1 MRGEHIYLRALEA
14 RDAQDLLDLR
24 VRNHNFLQ
32 PFEPIRDANY
42 LTLEWQL
49 QDIENHQH
57 GADTDTSHAF
67 GIFLNETDELIGRI
81 AITGIS
87 RGPAQHANIGYLLA
101 ESQNGKGY
109 MTEAVKMCVSF
120 AFNVLHLHRIQAGVM
135 PRNLRSGRVL
145 EKTGFRPEGLAKRYI
160 RINGVWEDHIL
171 FAITT
176 EDLEG
181 QA

>member
-1 MRGEHIYLRALEA
+1 MRGIYLRVLEA
-14 RDAQDLLDLR
+14 RDAQDLLNLR
-24 VRNHNFLQ
+24 VHNHTFLQ
-32 PFEPIRDANY
+32 PFEPIRDAEY

-57 GADTDTSHAF
+57 GADTDQSYAF
-67 GIFLNETDELIGRI
+67 GIFLQETDELIGRI

-87 RGPAQHANIGYLLA
+87 RGPAQHANLGYFLA
-101 ESQNGKGY
+101 EEHNGKGY
-109 MTEAVKMCVSF
+109 MTEAVKQCVAF
-120 AFNVLHLHRIQAGVM
+120 AFRELHLHRIQAGVM

-145 EKTGFRPEGLAKRYI
+145 EKAGFRVEGLAKRYI
-160 RINGVWEDHIL
+160 RINGQWEDHIL
-171 FAITT
+171 YAITT